1 MSSPARIAIET
12 PESVRFRYEL
22 ADVGA
27 RALALTIDT
36 LLQYVTIGL
45 GFITYNWLSPFI
57 DDVRPVLW
65 GLTLFGIHW
74 FYFVAFELAW
84 SGQTPGKRAVGIRVV
99 RAGGYP
105 VTWLAVLA
113 RNLVR
118 VVDSLPATYGVALVV
133 SFCDG
138 QRRRLGDLV
147 AGTVV
152 VRESTA
158 PVAWT
163 PRAASPHGAA
173 GAASGAFADALLTLA
188 LDEATRDLAA
198 DFLARRGFL
207 TPDARARV
215 RAEVIE
221 SILDRASSAEARA
234 ELLRKL
240 TVENQEPFLERVAV
254 A

>member
-27 RALALTIDT
+27 RALALAIDF
-36 LLQYVTIGL
+36 LVQYVVLGL
-45 GFITYNWLSPFI
+45 GFITYNWLVPVLE
-57 DDVRPVLW
+57 DAKPVLW

-74 FYFVAFELAW
+74 FYFVAFELGW
-84 SGQTPGKRAVGIRVV
+84 SGQTPGKRLVGIRVV

-105 VTWLAVLA
+105 VTWVAALT
-113 RNLVR
+113 RNLLR
-118 VVDSLPATYGVALVV
+118 VVDSLPGTYGVALVAA
-133 SFCDG
+133 FCDHE
-138 QRRRLGDLV
+138 RRRLGDLV

-152 VRESTA
+152 VRERRAPLAWEASAAVAPTSGTA
-158 PVAWT
+158 SA
-163 PRAASPHGAA
+163 
-173 GAASGAFADALLTLA
+173 AFADVALTLT

-198 DFLARRGFL
+198 DYVARRAVL
-207 TPDARARV
+207 TPDARVRV

-221 SILDRASSAEARA
+221 TVLDRAPSPELRG

-240 TVENQEPFLERVAV
+240 TIENQDPFLESVA
-254 A
+254 AS

>member
-36 LLQYVTIGL
+36 LLQYVTIGI

-133 SFCDG
+133 SLCDG

-152 VRESTA
+152 VRERTA

-163 PRAASPHGAA
+163 PRAASAPGS
-173 GAASGAFADALLTLA
+173 ASGAFADALLTLS

-198 DFLARRGFL
+198 DYLARRESL

-221 SILDRASSAEARA
+221 TILDRASSAESRS

-240 TVENQEPFLERVAV
+240 TLENQEPFLESVA
-254 A
+254 AT